1 MKVFVKGLNSC
12 GMRRTNVQRY
22 LNFIEANG
30 HELVTHPDC
39 SDVVLL
45 WTCAFRGD
53 FRDNSMSEIR
63 RYLNEYSAELIV
75 VGCLPDIDREL
86 LVNEYPGRFIAWR
99 SDEEPMESFFGSAS
113 RLRDTQIDYGEEPLC
128 DDVEKFKKEN
138 PTKDATFV
146 DQFIKLFVAEGC
158 DFQCTYCAEILAF
171 PPFRSFPVDDL
182 KNACRKRVQK
192 SGSTKVMLLGDC
204 IGDYGK
210 DIGYTLP
217 RLIQSLRED
226 DSRLTFGLQG
236 FNPSNFLSFFD
247 EMERMLRAGD
257 IFHMQLPIQSASDSV
272 LKNMKRTYT
281 RDGLVK
287 IFELLKELNYN
298 AIDTHLLIGF
308 PGETEEDFQKTLDF
322 VLYYK
327 PRYVLVS
334 KYMET
339 PAMPA
344 FHFDQKIPRAIQDQR
359 LAEAGARIRAAGLI
373 CNTDDSDI
381 SEKRCENMNRI
392 EPVQSVN

>member
-1 MKVFVKGLNSC
+1 MKVFIKGLNSC

-22 LNFIEANG
+22 VNFIEANG
-30 HELVTHPDC
+30 HELVPHPDC
-39 SDVVLL
+39 SDVILL

-53 FRDNSMSEIR
+53 FRDNSMSEIH

-86 LVNEYPGRFIAWR
+86 LLNEYPGRFIAWR
-99 SDEEPMESFFGSAS
+99 SDEEPMESFFGAAS
-113 RLRDTQIDYGEEPLC
+113 RLRDTHIDYGEEPLC

-138 PTKDATFV
+138 PSKDVTFV

-182 KNACRKRVQK
+182 KNACRKLVQK

-204 IGDYGK
+204 VGDYGK

-257 IFHMQLPIQSASDSV
+257 IFHMQLPIQSASDAV
-272 LKNMKRTYT
+272 LKNMKRAYT

-308 PGETEEDFQKTLDF
+308 PGETEEDFQTTLDF

-327 PRYVLVS
+327 PRYILVS

-344 FHFDQKIPRAIQDQR
+344 FHFDQKIPQAIQDQR
-359 LAEAGARIRAAGLI
+359 LDEAGTRIRAAGLI